1 MKDFALL
8 IERLTFG
15 SIMAGHGAQKLFGV
29 FGGGG
34 ISGTEGMMKA
44 MNMQPAK
51 QWAIL
56 AGLTEFSGGTL
67 TAIGALNPLGPIS
80 TIAAMSMATAKAHW
94 GKPIWNTKGGAELPI
109 LNIATALTLA
119 LTGPGK
125 ISVDN
130 ALGIKL
136 PRRLLLIPGL
146 GVIAASVAYAVIS
159 SNQPQPQAE
168 EQPAQQQGKQAGAQQ
183 ELAGA
188 VNVPEAPTTTLG
200 EPQKILEDVGLEPL
214 TDERIEAGKSEH
226 NPA

>member
-44 MNMQPAK
+44 MNMQPPK

-56 AGLTEFSGGTL
+56 AGLTEFSGGML

-94 GKPIWNTKGGAELPI
+94 GKPIWNTKGGAELPL

-136 PRRLLLIPGL
+136 PRRLLLVPGL
-146 GVIAASVAYAVIS
+146 GLVAASVAYAVIS
-159 SNQPQPQAE
+159 SNQPQAE
-168 EQPAQQQGKQAGAQQ
+168 EQPTQQQGKQVGAQQ
-183 ELAGA
+183 ESAGA
-188 VNVPEAPTTTLG
+188 VNVPESPTTTLG
-200 EPQKILEDVGLEPL
+200 QPHKILEDVGLEHL